1 MKLHL
6 FQSKEQIEDRVEIY
20 YTEMT
25 PVIQKVID
33 VIQTNYPV
41 LKSKDEDEIRYIN
54 IDRILYL
61 DCVDKKVFAYTKEA
75 VYPLEET
82 LSYYEALLSNYGYT
96 RISKSNIVN
105 VYRIKAMKSEINMRI
120 CATFENDEKIYINRS
135 YKKSFMDY
143 LVNMRGCIN
152 EK

>member
-20 YTEMT
+20 YKEMT

-33 VIQTNYPV
+33 VIHDDYPV
-41 LKSKDEDEIRYIN
+41 LKSKED
-54 IDRILYL
+54 
-61 DCVDKKVFAYTKEA
+61 

-82 LSYYEALLSNYGYT
+82 LSHYEVLLSDYGFT

-105 VYRIKAMKSEINMRI
+105 VYQIKAMKSEINMRI
-120 CATFENDEKIYINRS
+120 CATFENKEKIYINRS
-135 YKKSFMDY
+135 YKKNFMDY
-143 LVNMRGCIN
+143 LVNMRGCTN